1 MNLLEIKNLNVTYQT
16 KKGLIGKIQTV
27 HAVNNVS
34 LDIQKGEILAIAGES
49 GCGKST
55 LAKAIMKL
63 VQSDSGEI
71 LLNGENVLN
80 LKHNKDLKKFYQKVQ
95 MIFQNPYSSLNPKM
109 KIGEILKEPLI
120 INTNLKKEE
129 ITKIVEE
136 KIKKVGLDKSAL
148 NLYPHEFSGGQRQR
162 IAIARSL
169 ILNPEFI
176 IADEPVSALDVSIQ
190 AQIINLL
197 KQLKEDFSLTF
208 LFISHD
214 LSVIKYLS
222 DRIAIMYLG
231 EVVEIGKTEEIFK
244 NPKHPYTKALLSS
257 VPELNPQDEKERIH
271 LQGELPSPE
280 NLPTGCKFHTRC
292 PYVMEI
298 CKTSTPQIKDFSK
311 THNCK
316 CFLYN

>member
-71 LLNGENVLN
+71 ILNGENVLN

-197 KQLKEDFSLTF
+197 KQLKEDFNLTF

-231 EVVEIGKTEEIFK
+231 EVVEIGRTEEIFK

-298 CKTSTPQIKDFSK
+298 CKTSTPQIKEFSD